1 MKMIIFRYITV
12 FLVISSNYSQETGE
26 YTNLLLATKNKEDV
40 QTLVLWNENI
50 TDEIYEFSELEQL
63 LLYECNIDSISHK
76 VMKLNKLKIISIER
90 SDLKA
95 VSKELFNL
103 ESLEKVR
110 LGDNRL
116 LNLNFMGVNTSI
128 KSLDLSYN
136 KIEDLSNISKHLK
149 GLVKF
154 SCRSCGLSEVP
165 DNIFTSKLEKL
176 NLMEN
181 KIKNLPENI
190 GNAIE
195 LKSLYLD
202 KNEIESLPPTFF
214 ELSRLKHLHLAN
226 NKLKKINRKFQNF
239 KLLEYVNLSFN
250 EIEYI
255 EHINFK
261 SLKTLLIRGNKVSDI
276 DCIKSYIKEFKTDL
290 NSP

>member
-239 KLLEYVNLSFN
+239 KLLQYVNLSFN